1 METEKTSYTLNHNGE
16 EEKVPKSESYEPL
29 LEDAPAETDKMLEK
43 PEAEVKKSTEVLAE
57 ADETT
62 ALDEKKDEA
71 IKETPAVPVKNRI
84 LQFFERK
91 PKQPQPEPAET
102 HNGNGTAAEAVDG
115 DAEPANPPKRK
126 FIPLN
131 LKNPFAKKVVE
142 TPVPDAEEKDK
153 PTVEASSSDEKKG
166 EFPRLKA
173 LLTEIFIDFLFLLPQ
188 LIAMKKR
195 KPKPNSNL

>member
-29 LEDAPAETDKMLEK
+29 LEDVPAETDKMLVK
-43 PEAEVKKSTEVLAE
+43 ADAEVKKSAEVLAE

-71 IKETPAVPVKNRI
+71 IKETPAVPAKNRF
-84 LQFFERK
+84 LSFFDRK
-91 PKQPQPEPAET
+91 RQPKPEPEPAET
-102 HNGNGTAAEAVDG
+102 HNGNGTAPEAVDG
-115 DAEPANPPKRK
+115 AAEPANPPKRL
-126 FIPLN
+126 FPLN
-131 LKNPFAKKVVE
+131 LKNPFAKKVE

-166 EFPRLKA
+166 ELQHAKA
-173 LLTEIFIDFLFLLPQ
+173 HLTEIFIDFIFS
-188 LIAMKKR
+188 R
-195 KPKPNSNL
+195 S